1 MQIELTCH
9 FQPYVLSSK
18 LGENTHQC
26 SNRQLRR
33 QLSFRGLDANAFISI
48 QASLSNSSRTCGQA
62 SCFEDTKLQPEQ
74 PY

>member
-33 QLSFRGLDANAFISI
+33 QLSFRGLDANAF
-48 QASLSNSSRTCGQA
+48 N
-62 SCFEDTKLQPEQ
+62 
-74 PY
+74 PYKQV